1 MIHSI
6 NPANLSSQRVAQK
19 LGSRNLGPGKL
30 PPPYADDRI
39 DLWGQTRD
47 EWRRRQHQ
55 QPAIEPCFTP
65 AFSNHASRISASRSV
80 SS

>member
-19 LGSRNLGPGKL
+19 LGSRNLGPGTL

-47 EWRRRQHQ
+47 EWRRRL
-55 QPAIEPCFTP
+55 
-65 AFSNHASRISASRSV
+65 R
-80 SS
+80 